1 MTIKIYLTEDFQEQ
15 KHLDTNMIKRK
26 LQIECERI
34 VHQEVCGFIVKN
46 ENDFDLIPVQ
56 NRSPKPEEQFYI
68 PAKEFLHIKTN
79 NEIVAVY
86 HSHARGTSEPS
97 DFDLKTADLI
107 CYPFVIYSIEK
118 NDFHIHVPEFSDANK
133 EDVEKLKKSLNN
145 D

>member
-1 MTIKIYLTEDFQEQ
+1 MTIKIYLTEDFQGQ

-46 ENDFDLIPVQ
+46 GDDFDLIPVQ

-86 HSHARGTSEPS
+86 HSHPTGPAKSSEFDETTSEV
-97 DFDLKTADLI
+97 I
-107 CYPFVIYSIEK
+107 CYPFVIYSIDETM
-118 NDFHIHVPEFSDANK
+118 FCVYEPEYSDANSK
-133 EDVEKLKKSLNN
+133 DIEQLKKELL
-145 D
+145 

>member
-1 MTIKIYLTEDFQEQ
+1 
-15 KHLDTNMIKRK
+15 MIKNK
-26 LQIECERI
+26 IEVECEKDP
-34 VHQEVCGFIVKN
+34 QKEVCGFVVNTAGELDVLPMENKSTDPEN
-46 ENDFDLIPVQ
+46 E
-56 NRSPKPEEQFYI
+56 FYI
-68 PAKEFLHIKTN
+68 PAKQFLYVKN
-79 NEIVAVY
+79 NYEIVAVY

-118 NDFHIHVPEFSDANK
+118 NDFHIHVPEFSDANE